1 MGKTRTFWGT
11 VDSFLTKI
19 RKIFLNIITVII
31 FLFITVGILGSFGA
45 MFEDE
50 QTIDKEDKVLWFKPT
65 GVVVDTSTAE
75 GASFESILNDSSV
88 EQHQLEDLLKVLN
101 AAACLLYTS
110 DAADD

>member
-1 MGKTRTFWGT
+1 MAKTKTFWGT

-19 RKIFLNIITVII
+19 RKIFLNIITVIV
-31 FLFITVGILGSFGA
+31 FLFITIGILGSFGA

-75 GASFESILNDSSV
+75 
-88 EQHQLEDLLKVLN
+88 
-101 AAACLLYTS
+101 ACLLYTS
-110 DAADD
+110 PSPRDRSLSRMPSSA